1 MNNAARPST
10 PHRCAVSNTVI
21 GTVASASF
29 AHGLTILARSAVAV
43 GFPCVVVQPFDW
55 FEMLGDLQTVEPL
68 PVPSPP
74 LLPRSPWCTEP
85 QLRHQYGWRRSQLY
99 RARLWRVVLGYELD
113 LLAMDLDHM
122 LNPRCVWFSS
132 GSLTALIFTVSS
144 PLYPCATIVAA
155 PCAIRHH
162 YLLTSVSDPILFP
175 AHRCDLAVSCSKHTV
190 CSALTQ
196 LLAVGFSEKHLRTA
210 RSAQLPASHSNL
222 RQSNACGCGCRVG
235 WAGHSILERGDHV
248 GAVDARHTRA
258 HSPE

>member
-132 GSLTALIFTVSS
+132 GSLTALNPYGIFTALSLRYYRRCSLCHSPPLLAHICVGPNSLSRS
-144 PLYPCATIVAA
+144 PL
-155 PCAIRHH
+155 
-162 YLLTSVSDPILFP
+162 
-175 AHRCDLAVSCSKHTV
+175 
-190 CSALTQ
+190 
-196 LLAVGFSEKHLRTA
+196 
-210 RSAQLPASHSNL
+210 
-222 RQSNACGCGCRVG
+222 
-235 WAGHSILERGDHV
+235 
-248 GAVDARHTRA
+248 
-258 HSPE
+258 